1 MTTTN
6 KAYVKTFTNKW
17 QALAYYN
24 KIECKG
30 NLVGKGMGRLAG
42 TDAYE
47 VRTMYT
53 VTKQLTRCVKKCTK
67 GVDKITNR
75 CYNNSVKRQR
85 GKQHD
90 DYQRILR
97 YNTK

>member
-6 KAYVKTFTNKW
+6 KVYVKTFTNKW

-53 VTKQLTRCVKKCTK
+53 VTK
-67 GVDKITNR
+67 
-75 CYNNSVKRQR
+75 
-85 GKQHD
+85 
-90 DYQRILR
+90 
-97 YNTK
+97 

>member
-1 MTTTN
+1 MTTT
-6 KAYVKTFTNKW
+6 KKVYVKTFTNKW

-53 VTKQLTRCVKKCTK
+53 VSK
-67 GVDKITNR
+67 
-75 CYNNSVKRQR
+75 
-85 GKQHD
+85 
-90 DYQRILR
+90 
-97 YNTK
+97 